1 MSGSILPSPAAAASH
16 KPAAFPLGT
25 INCHLY
31 HYAGNNPVRYVD
43 TDGEKIRIWF
53 FNQES
58 KLFRYGRYY
67 IWDNESDCFINSYG
81 NKITGN
87 SFVDEITACI
97 KYLKQSSLAKSM
109 IDKLDKSDRFVT
121 IKKSGI
127 RTDAYTKGKN
137 NIEIHFRTEMLLNL
151 QDGTGSK
158 NSTALNLSHEFVHA
172 FDHIIDEMYEQE
184 SNNTNVDPKYFTKA
198 EERAVFITNL
208 IAEQLGEAIRPDYTS
223 SYMEGRGTL
232 SVTDFINKQ

>member
-1 MSGSILPSPAAAASH
+1 MAKAFKRRCTEVMVHDFSGDTMKMLPVCEMKQCVNPRA
-16 KPAAFPLGT
+16 T
-25 INCHLY
+25 NCHLY

-127 RTDAYTKGKN
+127 RTDAYTKKK
-137 NIEIHFRTEMLLNL
+137 E
-151 QDGTGSK
+151 
-158 NSTALNLSHEFVHA
+158 
-172 FDHIIDEMYEQE
+172 
-184 SNNTNVDPKYFTKA
+184 
-198 EERAVFITNL
+198 
-208 IAEQLGEAIRPDYTS
+208 
-223 SYMEGRGTL
+223 
-232 SVTDFINKQ
+232 